1 MKTEKNIL
9 IAFILNLAFSVF
21 EFLGGIYTGSVAII
35 SDALHDLG
43 DALSIGLSFFLE
55 KKSKKAP
62 DSTYTYGYGRYSLL
76 GSLITTIILISAS
89 LMVIYN
95 AIEKVFN
102 PSDINYDGMI
112 VFAVIGVIVNFCAAF
127 FTKGEGS
134 LNQKAVNLHM
144 MEDVLGW
151 LTVLVGAVVMKFTD
165 FRVIDPLMRIGVSLF
180 ILVTALGHLKEIADV
195 FLEKTPHN
203 IKVGKVEEEIKRIEG
218 VLDVH
223 HIHIRSFDGEHNFA
237 TMHVVTNS
245 DTHEIKREI
254 REKLISFGISH
265 ITIETEEEGE
275 ECYSK
280 LCRVEVKNK
289 GHHHHH

>member
-21 EFLGGIYTGSVAII
+21 EFFGGIFTGSVAII
-35 SDALHDLG
+35 SDALHDIG
-43 DALSIGLSFFLE
+43 DAFSIGVSFLLE

-62 DSTYTYGYGRYSLL
+62 DETYTYGYGRYSLL
-76 GSLITTIILISAS
+76 GSFVTTLILISAS

-95 AIEKVFN
+95 AIEKVFD

-112 VFAVIGVIVNFCAAF
+112 VFAVIGVIINFCAAF

-134 LNQKAVNLHM
+134 LNQRAVNLHM

-165 FRVIDPLMRIGVSLF
+165 FRVIDPLMSIGVSLF
-180 ILVTALGHLKEIADV
+180 ILVNALGNLKEIADV

-203 IKVGKVEEEIKRIEG
+203 IKVGKVEEEIKCIEG

-245 DTHEIKREI
+245 DNHEIKHKI

-275 ECYSK
+275 ECCNK

>member
-21 EFLGGIYTGSVAII
+21 EFLGGIFTGSVAII
-35 SDALHDLG
+35 SDALHDVG

-62 DSTYTYGYGRYSLL
+62 DSTHTYGYGRYSLL
-76 GSLITTIILISAS
+76 GSLITTIILVSGS
-89 LMVIYN
+89 LIVIYN
-95 AIEKVFN
+95 AIEKAFN

-112 VFAVIGVIVNFCAAF
+112 VFAVIGVIINFCAAF

-134 LNQKAVNLHM
+134 LNQRSVNLHM

-151 LTVLVGAVVMKFTD
+151 LTVLVGAVVMKFTG
-165 FRVIDPLMRIGVSLF
+165 FSIIDPLMSVGVSLF
-180 ILVTALGHLKEIADV
+180 ILVNALGNLKEIADV
-195 FLEKTPHN
+195 FLEKAHSD
-203 IKVGKVEEEIKRIEG
+203 ISVEKVEEEIKCIEG

-237 TMHVVTNS
+237 TMHVVTNY
-245 DTHEIKREI
+245 DTHEIKHKI

-275 ECYSK
+275 ECHNK
-280 LCRVEVKNK
+280 LCRIDVRNK

>member
-1 MKTEKNIL
+1 
-9 IAFILNLAFSVF
+9 
-21 EFLGGIYTGSVAII
+21 
-35 SDALHDLG
+35 
-43 DALSIGLSFFLE
+43 
-55 KKSKKAP
+55 
-62 DSTYTYGYGRYSLL
+62 
-76 GSLITTIILISAS
+76 
-89 LMVIYN
+89 MVIYN

-112 VFAVIGVIVNFCAAF
+112 AFAVVGVIINFCAAF

-165 FRVIDPLMRIGVSLF
+165 FRVIDPLMSIGVSLF
-180 ILVTALGHLKEIADV
+180 ILVNALGNLKEIADV

-203 IKVGKVEEEIKRIEG
+203 IRVGKVEEEIKCIEG

-245 DTHEIKREI
+245 DNHEIKHKI

-265 ITIETEEEGE
+265 ITIETEEERE
-275 ECYSK
+275 ECQNK

>member
-21 EFLGGIYTGSVAII
+21 EFFGGIFTGSVAIV
-35 SDALHDLG
+35 SDALHDVG
-43 DALSIGLSFFLE
+43 DAFSIGVSFLLE

-62 DSTYTYGYGRYSLL
+62 DETYTYGYGRYSLL
-76 GSLITTIILISAS
+76 GSFVMTLILVAGSLI
-89 LMVIYN
+89 VIYN

-134 LNQKAVNLHM
+134 LNQRAVNLHM

-165 FRVIDPLMRIGVSLF
+165 FRVIDPLMSIGVSVF
-180 ILVTALGHLKEIADV
+180 ILANALRNLKEIADV

-203 IKVGKVEEEIKRIEG
+203 IKVGKVEEEIKCIEG

-223 HIHIRSFDGEHNFA
+223 HIHIRSFDGEYNFA
-237 TMHVVTNS
+237 TVHVVTNS
-245 DTHEIKREI
+245 DTHEIKHEI

-275 ECYSK
+275 ECNNK

-289 GHHHHH
+289 GHHNHH